1 MDNHM
6 AEPEIYPRNIVI
18 AGAMGC
24 GVLLALAVHMLGQ
37 RFGLDLSGLWR
48 GDPVKIVPIGAAV
61 AWWLI
66 ATVGFAGG
74 YIAATLM
81 VDAASGQM
89 SRAIWQF
96 LAAVL
101 VLLLA
106 GAGLS
111 ASGPS
116 TGPVMARVLAGV
128 IALLLGAGMAFCGAH
143 FATRRA
149 Q

>member
-1 MDNHM
+1 M
-6 AEPEIYPRNIVI
+6 AEQEIYPRNIVL

-48 GDPVKIVPIGAAV
+48 GDQVKVVPLGAAM

-74 YIAATLM
+74 YIAAALM
-81 VDAASGQM
+81 YGAASGQM
-89 SRAIWQF
+89 SRAMWQF
-96 LAAVL
+96 LAGVL

-143 FATRRA
+143 FATRRS
-149 Q
+149 

>member
-1 MDNHM
+1 M
-6 AEPEIYPRNIVI
+6 AEQDIYPRNIVL

-24 GVLLALAVHMLGQ
+24 GVLVALAVHMLGQ

-48 GDPVKIVPIGAAV
+48 SDEVKIVPIGAAV

-81 VDAASGQM
+81 VGAASGQM
-89 SRAIWQF
+89 SRSMWQF
-96 LAAVL
+96 LAGVL

-116 TGPVMARVLAGV
+116 TGPVMARVLAGM
-128 IALLLGAGMAFCGAH
+128 IALFLGAGMAFCGAH
-143 FATRRA
+143 FATRRI
-149 Q
+149 

>member
-1 MDNHM
+1 M
-6 AEPEIYPRNIVI
+6 AEQEIYPRNIVI

-48 GDPVKIVPIGAAV
+48 GDLVKIVPIGAAV
-61 AWWLI
+61 AWWLL
-66 ATVGFAGG
+66 ATVGFGGG

-81 VDAASGQM
+81 VGAASGEM
-89 SRAIWQF
+89 SRTMWQF

-116 TGPVMARVLAGV
+116 TGPVMAKVLAGV
-128 IALLLGAGMAFCGAH
+128 LALLLGAGMAFCGAH
-143 FATRRA
+143 FATRRS
-149 Q
+149 

>member
-1 MDNHM
+1 M
-6 AEPEIYPRNIVI
+6 AEQELYPRNIVL

-48 GDPVKIVPIGAAV
+48 GDQVKVVPLGAAM

-74 YIAATLM
+74 YIAAALM
-81 VDAASGQM
+81 YGAASGQM
-89 SRAIWQF
+89 SRAMWQF
-96 LAAVL
+96 LAGVL

-143 FATRRA
+143 FATRRS
-149 Q
+149 

>member
-1 MDNHM
+1 M
-6 AEPEIYPRNIVI
+6 AEQDIYPRNIVL

-24 GVLLALAVHMLGQ
+24 GVLVALAVHMLGQ

-48 GDPVKIVPIGAAV
+48 SDEIRIVPIGAAL

-74 YIAATLM
+74 YMAATLM
-81 VDAASGQM
+81 HGAASGQM
-89 SRAIWQF
+89 SRAMWQF
-96 LAAVL
+96 LAGVL

-128 IALLLGAGMAFCGAH
+128 IALFLGAGMAFCGAH
-143 FATRRA
+143 FATRRI
-149 Q
+149 

>member
-1 MDNHM
+1 M
-6 AEPEIYPRNIVI
+6 AEQEIYPRNIVL

-48 GDPVKIVPIGAAV
+48 GDQVKVVPFGAAV

-74 YIAATLM
+74 YLAATLM
-81 VDAASGQM
+81 YGAASGQM
-89 SRAIWQF
+89 SRAMWQF
-96 LAAVL
+96 LAGVL

-111 ASGPS
+111 ASAPS

-143 FATRRA
+143 FASRQT
-149 Q
+149 

>member
-1 MDNHM
+1 M
-6 AEPEIYPRNIVI
+6 AAQEIYPRNLVI

-24 GVLLALAVHMLGQ
+24 GVLLAVAVHMLGQ

-48 GDPVKIVPIGAAV
+48 GDEVRIVPFGAAV

-66 ATVGFAGG
+66 ATVGFGGG
-74 YIAATLM
+74 YMAATLM
-81 VDAASGQM
+81 YGAASGQM
-89 SRAIWQF
+89 SRAMWQF
-96 LAAVL
+96 LAGVL

-106 GAGLS
+106 GAGLGAS
-111 ASGPS
+111 APT
-116 TGPVMARVLAGV
+116 TGPIMARVLAGV

-149 Q
+149 

>member
-1 MDNHM
+1 M
-6 AEPEIYPRNIVI
+6 AEQEIYPRNIVL

-48 GDPVKIVPIGAAV
+48 GDQIKVVPLGAAM

-81 VDAASGQM
+81 YGAASGQM
-89 SRAIWQF
+89 SRAMWQF

-111 ASGPS
+111 ASGPP

-149 Q
+149 

>member
-1 MDNHM
+1 M
-6 AEPEIYPRNIVI
+6 AEQEIYPRNIVV

-48 GDPVKIVPIGAAV
+48 GDQARVVPIGAAL

-66 ATVGFAGG
+66 ATVAFAGG
-74 YIAATLM
+74 YVAATLM
-81 VDAASGQM
+81 YGAASGQT
-89 SRAIWQF
+89 SRAMWQF
-96 LAAVL
+96 LGAVL

-116 TGPVMARVLAGV
+116 TGPMMARVLAGV

-143 FATRRA
+143 FATRRT
-149 Q
+149 

>member
-1 MDNHM
+1 M
-6 AEPEIYPRNIVI
+6 AEPELYPRNIVL
-18 AGAMGC
+18 AGAVGC

-48 GDPVKIVPIGAAV
+48 GDRLRIVPFGAAV

-74 YIAATLM
+74 YVAATL
-81 VDAASGQM
+81 VYGAASGQM
-89 SRAIWQF
+89 SRSMWQF
-96 LAAVL
+96 MAGVL

-106 GAGLS
+106 GAGVS
-111 ASGPS
+111 ASAPAA
-116 TGPVMARVLAGV
+116 GPVMARVLAGV

-143 FATRRA
+143 FATRRS
-149 Q
+149 

>member
-1 MDNHM
+1 M
-6 AEPEIYPRNIVI
+6 AEQDIYPRNIVL
-18 AGAMGC
+18 AGAIGC

-48 GDPVKIVPIGAAV
+48 SDEVKIVPFGAAV

-81 VDAASGQM
+81 VGAASGQM
-89 SRAIWQF
+89 SRAMWQF
-96 LAAVL
+96 LAGVM

-111 ASGPS
+111 ASGPA

-143 FATRRA
+143 FATRRT
-149 Q
+149 

>member
-1 MDNHM
+1 M
-6 AEPEIYPRNIVI
+6 AEQDIYPRNIVL

-24 GVLLALAVHMLGQ
+24 GVLVALAVHMLGQ

-48 GDPVKIVPIGAAV
+48 SDEIRIVPIGAAV

-74 YIAATLM
+74 YMAAALM
-81 VDAASGQM
+81 HGAASGQM
-89 SRAIWQF
+89 SRAMWQF
-96 LAAVL
+96 LAGVL

-128 IALLLGAGMAFCGAH
+128 IALFLGAGMAFCGAH
-143 FATRRA
+143 FATRRVY
-149 Q
+149 

>member
-1 MDNHM
+1 M
-6 AEPEIYPRNIVI
+6 AEQEIYPRNIVI
-18 AGAMGC
+18 AAAMGC
-24 GVLLALAVHMLGQ
+24 GVLLALAIHMLGQ

-48 GDPVKIVPIGAAV
+48 GDQVKIVPLGAAV
-61 AWWLI
+61 AWWLL
-66 ATVGFAGG
+66 ATVGFGGG

-81 VDAASGQM
+81 VGAASERM
-89 SRAIWQF
+89 SRAMWQF

-116 TGPVMARVLAGV
+116 TGPVMAKVLAGV
-128 IALLLGAGMAFCGAH
+128 LALFLGAGMAFCGAH
-143 FATRRA
+143 FATRRT
-149 Q
+149 

>member
-1 MDNHM
+1 M
-6 AEPEIYPRNIVI
+6 AEQDIYPRNIVL

-24 GVLLALAVHMLGQ
+24 GVLVALAVHMLGQ

-48 GDPVKIVPIGAAV
+48 SDEIRIVPIGAAV

-74 YIAATLM
+74 YMAAALM
-81 VDAASGQM
+81 HGAASGQM
-89 SRAIWQF
+89 SRAMWQF
-96 LAAVL
+96 LAGVL

-128 IALLLGAGMAFCGAH
+128 IALFLGAGMAFCGAH
-143 FATRRA
+143 FATRRI
-149 Q
+149 

>member
-1 MDNHM
+1 M
-6 AEPEIYPRNIVI
+6 AEQELYPRNIVI

-24 GVLLALAVHMLGQ
+24 GVLLALAMHMLGQ

-48 GDPVKIVPIGAAV
+48 GDQVKVVPIGAAV
-61 AWWLI
+61 AWWLL
-66 ATVGFAGG
+66 ATVGFGGG

-81 VDAASGQM
+81 VGAASGQM
-89 SRAIWQF
+89 SRAMWQF
-96 LAAVL
+96 LAAVM

-116 TGPVMARVLAGV
+116 TGPVMAKVLAGV
-128 IALLLGAGMAFCGAH
+128 LALFLGAGMAYCGAH
-143 FATRRA
+143 FATRRT
-149 Q
+149 

>member
-1 MDNHM
+1 M
-6 AEPEIYPRNIVI
+6 AEQELYPRNIVL

-24 GVLLALAVHMLGQ
+24 GVLLALAMHMLGR

-48 GDPVKIVPIGAAV
+48 GDQVAIVPLSAAL

-66 ATVGFAGG
+66 ATVGCAGG
-74 YIAATLM
+74 YISAALM
-81 VDAASGQM
+81 YGAASGRL
-89 SRAIWQF
+89 SRTMWQF
-96 LAAVL
+96 LAGVL

-111 ASGPS
+111 ASAPS
-116 TGPVMARVLAGV
+116 TGPVMGQVLAGV

>member
-1 MDNHM
+1 M
-6 AEPEIYPRNIVI
+6 
-18 AGAMGC
+18 
-24 GVLLALAVHMLGQ
+24 
-37 RFGLDLSGLWR
+37 
-48 GDPVKIVPIGAAV
+48 

-81 VDAASGQM
+81 YGAASGQM
-89 SRAIWQF
+89 SRAMWQF
-96 LAAVL
+96 LAGVL

-106 GAGLS
+106 GAGLG

-116 TGPVMARVLAGV
+116 TGPIMARVLAGV

-143 FATRRA
+143 FATRRT
-149 Q
+149 

>member
-1 MDNHM
+1 M
-6 AEPEIYPRNIVI
+6 AEQDIYPRNIVL
-18 AGAMGC
+18 AGATGC

-48 GDPVKIVPIGAAV
+48 SDAAGIVPVGAAV

-74 YIAATLM
+74 YIAAALM
-81 VDAASGQM
+81 LGAASGRM
-89 SRAIWQF
+89 SRAMWQF

-106 GAGLS
+106 GVGLS
-111 ASGPS
+111 ASTPS
-116 TGPVMARVLAGV
+116 TGPVMAKVLAGV
-128 IALLLGAGMAFCGAH
+128 IALFLGAGMAFCGAH
-143 FATRRA
+143 FAASRT
-149 Q
+149 

>member
-1 MDNHM
+1 M
-6 AEPEIYPRNIVI
+6 AEQEIYPRNLVL

-37 RFGLDLSGLWR
+37 SFGLDLAGLWR
-48 GDPVKIVPIGAAV
+48 GDQVKIVPFGAAM

-74 YIAATLM
+74 YVAATLM
-81 VDAASGQM
+81 YGGASGRM
-89 SRAIWQF
+89 SRAMWQF
-96 LAAVL
+96 LAGVL

-106 GAGLS
+106 GAGVG
-111 ASGPS
+111 ASGPP
-116 TGPVMARVLAGV
+116 TGPIMARVLAGV

-143 FATRRA
+143 FATRRT
-149 Q
+149 

>member
-1 MDNHM
+1 M
-6 AEPEIYPRNIVI
+6 AEQEIYPRNIII
-18 AGAMGC
+18 AAAMGC
-24 GVLLALAVHMLGQ
+24 GVLLALAIHMLGQ

-48 GDPVKIVPIGAAV
+48 GDQVMIVPIGAAV
-61 AWWLI
+61 AWWLL
-66 ATVGFAGG
+66 ATVGFGGG

-81 VDAASGQM
+81 VGAASGQM
-89 SRAIWQF
+89 SRAMWQF

-111 ASGPS
+111 ESGPS

-128 IALLLGAGMAFCGAH
+128 LALFLGAGMAFCGAH
-143 FATRRA
+143 FATRRT
-149 Q
+149 